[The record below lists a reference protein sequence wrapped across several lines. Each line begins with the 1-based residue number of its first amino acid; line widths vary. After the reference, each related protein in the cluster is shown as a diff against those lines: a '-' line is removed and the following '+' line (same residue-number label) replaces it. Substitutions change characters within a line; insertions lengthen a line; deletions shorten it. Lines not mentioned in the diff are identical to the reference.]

1 VSWNLLNAGSLMAA
15 LGLAGVAIPVVIHL
29 LNRRRATVVDWGA
42 MQFLDLGRRARRK
55 FQLTELLLMAGRMA
69 LLGLVALA
77 LMRPFWVQKE
87 PEARAADSGSGSGPF
102 GGGRRRDVVI
112 VLDGSDSMG
121 RKAGK
126 TTPRAEA
133 LAWAGQFVAKLGPG
147 DSVAVLVAKD
157 RVKPLVAPASFDL
170 KKVAAALADAPPAR
184 GASDLPAALNEALRL
199 LEAPGNPA
207 RDIILLT
214 DGQRFAWRPDE
225 PARWAV
231 LREVYK
237 DLARRSGVA
246 PRLWAIP
253 FGAGAGA
260 GAGPDGPNGSVAPL
274 ELSRGL
280 ITPNLPI
287 TVTTAVA
294 NAGPGPLTRTA
305 ELLVDGQAVPGSAQV
320 VGPIPAGG
328 KAPLS
333 FKASIAAPGSHALA
347 VRLAG
352 GDDALPGD
360 DEAACAVEVTAAL
373 PVLLVDGEPG
383 AEPLSSETDFLRAAL
398 APAGAETLQA
408 QARVVRADAFAADD
422 LKGRRVAVLANVE
435 RLDPGQAAAIAH
447 FLDEGGGVLVAPGD
461 KTDSD
466 FANTAL
472 YQGGSG
478 WLPAKLGAA
487 KGDAARRQAV
497 AHPAPRTFTG
507 PALAPFGRGDDPALG
522 GADLFAYRLLVPAKG
537 ASVTARLDTGDPWIV
552 ERPYRKGRVAVLA
565 GPIDAEGGTLPVNP
579 DFVPWAHELI
589 FRLADADSGARSVR
603 PGEPIVLDL
612 APAPPP
618 TVTSLAVT
626 PPDGSKARAE
636 VTRIDGKAQARFD
649 ATGEPGLYRIRLP
662 DPPGGSAYATVAAD
676 GRESDLRPLEPAEA
690 KALAEGWPLTFEAEP
705 GRLAGRLFAADRGG
719 RNEVWRLLVLA
730 ALGGLCMEVWLTRRL
745 VMSRGIAEM
754 GGDA

>member
-1 VSWNLLNAGSLMAA
+1 MSWNLLNFGGVMAA

-29 LNRRRATVVDWGA
+29 LNRRRTTVIDWGA
-42 MQFLDLGRRARRK
+42 MQFLELGRRARRK

-77 LMRPFWVQKE
+77 LMRPFWAQKE
-87 PEARAADSGSGSGPF
+87 PEAQAGESGAGAF
-102 GGGRRRDVVI
+102 GGGPRRDVVLI
-112 VLDGSDSMG
+112 LDDSASMG

-126 TTPRAEA
+126 ATPRDQA
-133 LAWAGQFVAKLGPG
+133 LAWAKQFVGKLGPG

-157 RVKPLVAPASFDL
+157 RVRPLVAPASFDL
-170 KKVAAALADAPPAR
+170 RKVITALDDAPPAR

-199 LEAPGNPA
+199 FEAPGNPA
-207 RDIILLT
+207 RDIILLV

-237 DLARRSGVA
+237 DLARRTGVE

-253 FGAGAGA
+253 FGA

-287 TVTTAVA
+287 TVATAVA

-305 ELLVDGQAVPGSAQV
+305 ELLIDGQAVPGSAQV

-328 KAPLS
+328 KAPLT
-333 FKASIAAPGSHALA
+333 FKATIAAPGSHALA

-360 DEAACAVEVTAAL
+360 DEADRAVEVTAAL
-373 PVLLVDGEPG
+373 PVLLIDGEPG
-383 AEPLSSETDFLRAAL
+383 VEPLSSETDFLRAAL
-398 APAGAETLQA
+398 APAGAEALQA

-435 RLDPGQAAAIAH
+435 RLDPKQSAALAH

-461 KTDSD
+461 RADVD
-466 FANTAL
+466 FANASL

-478 WLPAKLGAA
+478 WLPAKLGAL
-487 KGDAARRQAV
+487 KGDATKRQAV

-507 PALAPFGRGDDPALG
+507 PALAPFGQGDDPALAA
-522 GADLFAYRLLVPAKG
+522 ADLFAYRILEPAKG
-537 ASVTARLDTGDPWIV
+537 ASVVARLDTGDPWIV

-612 APAPPP
+612 DPAPPP
-618 TVTSLAVT
+618 AVTTLAVT
-626 PPDGSKARAE
+626 PPDGSKAKAD
-636 VTRIDGKAQARFD
+636 VTRADGKAQAHFD
-649 ATGEPGLYRIRLP
+649 GTGEPGLYQIRLP
-662 DPPGGSAYATVAAD
+662 EPPGGSAYATVAAD

-690 KALAEGWPLTFEAEP
+690 KVLAQGWPLTFESES
-705 GRLAGRLFAADRGG
+705 GRVAGRVLAADRGG
-719 RNEVWRLLVLA
+719 RHEVWRWLVLA
-730 ALGGLCMEVWLTRRL
+730 ALGGLCLEVWLTRRL
-745 VMSRGIAEM
+745 VMSRGIAEIA
-754 GGDA
+754 D

>member
-1 VSWNLLNAGSLMAA
+1 MSWNLYNFGGVMAA

-77 LMRPFWVQKE
+77 LMRPFWTQTE
-87 PEARAADSGSGSGPF
+87 PAAQAAEAGGGPF
-102 GGGRRRDVVI
+102 GGGVRRDVVI
-112 VLDGSDSMG
+112 ILDGSASMG

-126 TTPRAEA
+126 ATPRAEA
-133 LAWAGQFVAKLGPG
+133 LEWAGRFVGKLGPG

-237 DLARRSGVA
+237 DLARRSGVE

-253 FGAGAGA
+253 FGAGT
-260 GAGPDGPNGSVAPL
+260 GPDGPNGSVAPL

-287 TVTTAVA
+287 TVTTSVA

-305 ELLVDGQAVPGSAQV
+305 ELLVDGQAAQGSAQV

-328 KAPLS
+328 QAPLS
-333 FKASIAAPGSHALA
+333 FKVSIAAPGSHALA
-347 VRLAG
+347 VRLG

-360 DEAACAVEVTAAL
+360 DEAARAVEVTAAL

-383 AEPLSSETDFLRAAL
+383 VEPLSSETDFLRAAL
-398 APAGAETLQA
+398 APAGAEALQA

-422 LKGRRVAVLANVE
+422 LKGRRVVVLANVE
-435 RLDPGQAAAIAH
+435 RLDPKQAAAIAH

-461 KTDSD
+461 KADAD
-466 FANTAL
+466 FANTSL
-472 YQGGSG
+472 HQGGAG

-487 KGDAARRQAV
+487 KGDATKHQAV

-507 PALAPFGRGDDPALG
+507 PALAPFGQGDDPALG
-522 GADLFAYRLLVPAKG
+522 GADLFAYRLLAPAKG

-552 ERPYRKGRVAVLA
+552 ERPYKKGRVAVLA

-589 FRLADADSGARSVR
+589 FRLADADAGARSVR

-618 TVTSLAVT
+618 AVTSLAVT
-626 PPDGSKARAE
+626 TPDGSKAAAE
-636 VTRIDGKAQARFD
+636 VTREDGKARARFD
-649 ATGEPGLYRIRLP
+649 ATGEPGLYQIRLS
-662 DPPGGSAYATVAAD
+662 DPPGGSAFATVAAD
-676 GRESDLRPLEPAEA
+676 GRESDLRPLGPTEA
-690 KALAEGWPLTFEAEP
+690 KALAQGWPLTFEADP
-705 GRLAGRLFAADRGG
+705 NRLAGHLFAADRGG
-719 RNEVWRLLVLA
+719 RHEVWRWLVLA

-745 VMSRGIAEM
+745 VMSRGIADL